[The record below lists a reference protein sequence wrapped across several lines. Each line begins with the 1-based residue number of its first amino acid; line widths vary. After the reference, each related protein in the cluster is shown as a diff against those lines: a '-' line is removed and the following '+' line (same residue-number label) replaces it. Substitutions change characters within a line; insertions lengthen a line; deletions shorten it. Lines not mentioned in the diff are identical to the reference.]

1 MLNVKIYVTGT
12 LKEQYYKD
20 AIAEYKKRLNV
31 YCKLDIIEYK
41 EYKLP
46 DNPSE
51 KQIEQAL
58 IVEGQK
64 ILSDISPKAY
74 KIAMCVEGKQLSSE
88 ELASKIN
95 EVTTLGKSEIC
106 FIIGSSF
113 GLAQSV
119 KQRAD
124 FKLSVSKLTFPHQL
138 LRVILYETAYRSLSI
153 VNGTKYHK

>member
-20 AIAEYKKRLNV
+20 AIAEYKKRLGA
-31 YCKLDIIEYK
+31 YCKLEIIEYK

-46 DNPSE
+46 DDPSQ

-58 IVEGQK
+58 HAEGEK

-88 ELASKIN
+88 EFAQKLDEIATTNGELA
-95 EVTTLGKSEIC
+95 
-106 FIIGSSF
+106 IIVGSSF
-113 GLAQSV
+113 GLSDSL
-119 KQRAD
+119 KRACD
-124 FKLSVSKLTFPHQL
+124 FRMSVSKMTLTHQM
-138 LRVILYETAYRSLSI
+138 LRVWLVEIIYRCLSI
-153 VNGTKYHK
+153 TRGGKYHK

>member
-20 AIAEYKKRLNV
+20 AIAEYKKRLGA

-46 DNPSE
+46 ENPSQ

-64 ILSDISPKAY
+64 ILSDIPSKAY

-88 ELASKIN
+88 EFAEKLDQISTTNGELA
-95 EVTTLGKSEIC
+95 L
-106 FIIGSSF
+106 IIGSSY
-113 GLAQSV
+113 GLSNEL
-119 KQRAD
+119 KQACD
-124 FKLSVSKLTFPHQL
+124 FRMSVSKMTLTHQM
-138 LRVILYETAYRSLSI
+138 LRVWLVEIIYRCLSI
-153 VNGTKYHK
+153 NNGGKYHK

>member
-46 DNPSE
+46 ENPSQ

-58 IVEGQK
+58 ISEGQR

-88 ELASKIN
+88 EFAEKLDQISTMNGELSI
-95 EVTTLGKSEIC
+95 
-106 FIIGSSF
+106 IIGSSY
-113 GLAQSV
+113 GLSNEIKNACDY
-119 KQRAD
+119 R
-124 FKLSVSKLTFPHQL
+124 LSVSKMTLTHQM
-138 LRVILYETAYRSLSI
+138 LRVWLVEIIYRCLSI
-153 VNGTKYHK
+153 NHGGKYHK

>member
-20 AIAEYKKRLNV
+20 AIAEYKKRLGA

-46 DNPSE
+46 ENPSE

-58 IVEGQK
+58 ISEGQK
-64 ILSDISPKAY
+64 ILSDISPRAY

-88 ELASKIN
+88 EFAEKLDKISTTNGELAI
-95 EVTTLGKSEIC
+95 
-106 FIIGSSF
+106 IIGSSY
-113 GLAQSV
+113 GLSNEL
-119 KQRAD
+119 KQTCD
-124 FKLSVSKLTFPHQL
+124 FRMSVSKMTLTHQM
-138 LRVILYETAYRSLSI
+138 LRVWLVEIIYRCLSI
-153 VNGTKYHK
+153 NNGGKYHK

>member
-20 AIAEYKKRLNV
+20 AIAEYKKRLNA

-46 DNPSE
+46 ENPSE

-58 IVEGQK
+58 ISEGQK
-64 ILSDISPKAY
+64 ILSDVSQKAY

-88 ELASKIN
+88 EFAEKLDKIATTNGELAI
-95 EVTTLGKSEIC
+95 
-106 FIIGSSF
+106 IIGSSY
-113 GLAQSV
+113 GLSEEL
-119 KQRAD
+119 KRACD
-124 FKLSVSKLTFPHQL
+124 YRLSVSKMTLTHQM
-138 LRVILYETAYRSLSI
+138 LRVWLVEIIYRCLSI
-153 VNGTKYHK
+153 NNGGKYHK

>member
-20 AIAEYKKRLNV
+20 AITEYKKRLGA

-46 DNPSE
+46 ENPSE

-58 IVEGQK
+58 ISEGQK
-64 ILSDISPKAY
+64 ILSDISPRAY

-88 ELASKIN
+88 EFAEKLDKISTSNGELAI
-95 EVTTLGKSEIC
+95 
-106 FIIGSSF
+106 IIGSSY
-113 GLAQSV
+113 GLSNEL
-119 KQRAD
+119 KQACD
-124 FKLSVSKLTFPHQL
+124 FRMSVSKMTLTHQM
-138 LRVILYETAYRSLSI
+138 LRVWLVEIIYRCLSI
-153 VNGTKYHK
+153 NNGGKYHK

>member
-20 AIAEYKKRLNV
+20 AIAEYKKRLGA

-46 DNPSE
+46 ENPSQ

-58 IVEGQK
+58 IIEGQK

-88 ELASKIN
+88 EFADKLEQISTTNGELA
-95 EVTTLGKSEIC
+95 L
-106 FIIGSSF
+106 IIGSSY
-113 GLAQSV
+113 GLSNDL
-119 KQRAD
+119 KQACD
-124 FKLSVSKLTFPHQL
+124 FRLSVSKMTLTHQM
-138 LRVILYETAYRSLSI
+138 LRVWLVEIIYRCLSI
-153 VNGTKYHK
+153 NNGGKYHK

>member
-20 AIAEYKKRLNV
+20 AIAEYKKRLGA

-46 DNPSE
+46 ENPSE

-58 IVEGQK
+58 ISEGQK
-64 ILSDISPKAY
+64 ILSDISPRAY

-88 ELASKIN
+88 EFAEKLDKISTSNGELAI
-95 EVTTLGKSEIC
+95 
-106 FIIGSSF
+106 IIGSSY
-113 GLAQSV
+113 GLSNEL
-119 KQRAD
+119 KQACD
-124 FKLSVSKLTFPHQL
+124 FRMSVSKMTLTHQM
-138 LRVILYETAYRSLSI
+138 LRVWLVEIIYRCLSI
-153 VNGTKYHK
+153 THGGKYHK

>member
-20 AIAEYKKRLNV
+20 AIAEYKKRLGA

-46 DNPSE
+46 ENPSE

-58 IVEGQK
+58 ISEGQK
-64 ILSDISPKAY
+64 ILSDISPRAY

-88 ELASKIN
+88 EFAEKLDKISTSNGELAM
-95 EVTTLGKSEIC
+95 
-106 FIIGSSF
+106 IIGSSY
-113 GLAQSV
+113 GLSNEL
-119 KQRAD
+119 KQACD
-124 FKLSVSKLTFPHQL
+124 FKMSVSKMTLTHQM
-138 LRVILYETAYRSLSI
+138 LRVWLVEIIYRCLSI
-153 VNGTKYHK
+153 NNGGKYHK

>member
-20 AIAEYKKRLNV
+20 AIAEYKKRLGA

-46 DNPSE
+46 ENPSQ

-64 ILSDISPKAY
+64 ILSDIPSKAY

-88 ELASKIN
+88 EFAEKLDQISTTNGELAI
-95 EVTTLGKSEIC
+95 
-106 FIIGSSF
+106 IIGSSY
-113 GLAQSV
+113 GLSNEL
-119 KQRAD
+119 KQACD
-124 FKLSVSKLTFPHQL
+124 FRMSVSKMTLTHQM
-138 LRVILYETAYRSLSI
+138 LRVWLVEIIYRCLSI
-153 VNGTKYHK
+153 NNGGKYHK

>member
-20 AIAEYKKRLNV
+20 AIAEYKKRLGS

-46 DNPSE
+46 ENPSG

-64 ILSDISPKAY
+64 ILSDIPSKAY

-88 ELASKIN
+88 EFAEKLDQISTTNGELA
-95 EVTTLGKSEIC
+95 L
-106 FIIGSSF
+106 IIGSSY
-113 GLAQSV
+113 GLSNEL
-119 KQRAD
+119 KQACD
-124 FKLSVSKLTFPHQL
+124 FRMSVSKMTLTHQM
-138 LRVILYETAYRSLSI
+138 LRVWLVEIIYRCLSI
-153 VNGTKYHK
+153 NNGGKYHK

>member
-20 AIAEYKKRLNV
+20 AIAEYKKRLGA
-31 YCKLDIIEYK
+31 YCKLEIIEYK

-46 DNPSE
+46 DDPSQ

-58 IVEGQK
+58 YAEGEK

-88 ELASKIN
+88 EFAQKLDEIATTNGELA
-95 EVTTLGKSEIC
+95 
-106 FIIGSSF
+106 IIVGSSF
-113 GLAQSV
+113 GLSDSL
-119 KQRAD
+119 KRACD
-124 FKLSVSKLTFPHQL
+124 FRMSVSKMTLTHQM
-138 LRVILYETAYRSLSI
+138 LRVWLVEIIYRCLSI
-153 VNGTKYHK
+153 TRGGKYHK

>member
-20 AIAEYKKRLNV
+20 AIAEYKKRLNA

-46 DNPSE
+46 ENPSE

-64 ILSDISPKAY
+64 ILSDISSKAY

-88 ELASKIN
+88 EFAAKLDQISTTNGELA
-95 EVTTLGKSEIC
+95 L
-106 FIIGSSF
+106 IIGSSY
-113 GLAQSV
+113 GLSNEI
-119 KQRAD
+119 KQACD
-124 FKLSVSKLTFPHQL
+124 FRMSVSKMTLTHQM
-138 LRVILYETAYRSLSI
+138 LRVWLVEIIYRCLSI
-153 VNGTKYHK
+153 NNGGKYHK

>member
-20 AIAEYKKRLNV
+20 AIAEYKKRLNA

-46 DNPSE
+46 ENPSE

-58 IVEGQK
+58 VAEGQK

-88 ELASKIN
+88 EFAEKLDKIGITHGELAI
-95 EVTTLGKSEIC
+95 
-106 FIIGSSF
+106 IIGSSY
-113 GLAQSV
+113 GLSNEL
-119 KQRAD
+119 KQACD
-124 FKLSVSKLTFPHQL
+124 FRMSVSKMTLTHQM
-138 LRVILYETAYRSLSI
+138 LRVWLVEIIYRCLSI
-153 VNGTKYHK
+153 NNGGKYHK